1 MARRRRRVNV
11 QSDGGPWL
19 PIGGSVVVK
28 RQCTRERRILH
39 RRSILP
45 QRSYDMDRG
54 RSFRTLEC
62 KGHTHSPSAMFLCSR
77 RSTLPRTFH
86 AIGSKRLRN
95 RRSCA
100 IPIRPSWLF
109 HVLYG
114 KKHVWIFVVR
124 AFPSSTFARP
134 HDARQSEPSSWP
146 LRCHVS
152 YVPPVLPPSSLR
164 SVNAPE
170 RLSTVPHH

>member
-1 MARRRRRVNV
+1 M
-11 QSDGGPWL
+11 
-19 PIGGSVVVK
+19 K
-28 RQCTRERRILH
+28 HQCACRHRIPRH
-39 RRSILP
+39 RSILP
-45 QRSYDMDRG
+45 KWSYDMERG
-54 RSFRTLEC
+54 RSFRMLEC
-62 KGHTHSPSAMFLCSR
+62 KGHPRSPSAMFLCSR
-77 RSTLPRTFH
+77 WSALPRTFY
-86 AIGSKRLRN
+86 AIESHCESN

-109 HVLYG
+109 HVLNE

-134 HDARQSEPSSWP
+134 HDSRQSDPSSWP

-164 SVNAPE
+164 RVNPNE
-170 RLSTVPHH
+170 QLSLVPHHRS